1 MSDFRVAVRRT
12 NEWDGPSML
21 KIYTPYVEKTHY
33 TPDTEVPTLAEYV
46 QRIDTYTYGRMWI
59 LTEINNQT
67 AGFCFLTDRDI
78 PKDDLFSA
86 DAQLY
91 VSEKCLHSGVGTSLY
106 SLMLDIMHH
115 ANYRRV
121 TAHINLPN
129 DAAVAFHKKM
139 GFHEV
144 SETDGVL
151 LMERAIEPEDPNAKR
166 FTKASIDGDYAVLRR
181 TDNDTHDEIL
191 VARALLPEEIDIGTA
206 LHYEMFTYSIV

>member
-91 VSEKCLHSGVGTSLY
+91 
-106 SLMLDIMHH
+106 
-115 ANYRRV
+115 
-121 TAHINLPN
+121 INLPN

-166 FTKASIDGDYAVLRR
+166 FTKAYLILAQDYEA
-181 TDNDTHDEIL
+181 
-191 VARALLPEEIDIGTA
+191 AREHAATFVKEGT
-206 LHYEMFTYSIV
+206 VV

>member
-121 TAHINLPN
+121 T
-129 DAAVAFHKKM
+129 
-139 GFHEV
+139 
-144 SETDGVL
+144 
-151 LMERAIEPEDPNAKR
+151 NAKR
-166 FTKASIDGDYAVLRR
+166 FTKAYLILAQDYEA
-181 TDNDTHDEIL
+181 
-191 VARALLPEEIDIGTA
+191 AREHAATFVKEGT
-206 LHYEMFTYSIV
+206 VV

>member
-106 SLMLDIMHH
+106 SAHQS
-115 ANYRRV
+115 AERCRRG
-121 TAHINLPN
+121 IPQK
-129 DAAVAFHKKM
+129 D
-139 GFHEV
+139 GF
-144 SETDGVL
+144 SRG
-151 LMERAIEPEDPNAKR
+151 
-166 FTKASIDGDYAVLRR
+166 LRNGR
-181 TDNDTHDEIL
+181 CSFNG
-191 VARALLPEEIDIGTA
+191 AR
-206 LHYEMFTYSIV
+206 H

>member
-78 PKDDLFSA
+78 PKDDLGFPPTHSCTSPKNVCTA
-86 DAQLY
+86 AWARLY
-91 VSEKCLHSGVGTSLY
+91 
-106 SLMLDIMHH
+106 
-115 ANYRRV
+115 
-121 TAHINLPN
+121 TA
-129 DAAVAFHKKM
+129 
-139 GFHEV
+139 
-144 SETDGVL
+144 
-151 LMERAIEPEDPNAKR
+151 
-166 FTKASIDGDYAVLRR
+166 
-181 TDNDTHDEIL
+181 
-191 VARALLPEEIDIGTA
+191 
-206 LHYEMFTYSIV
+206 

>member
-91 VSEKCLHSGVGTSLY
+91 VS
-106 SLMLDIMHH
+106 DIMHH

-166 FTKASIDGDYAVLRR
+166 FTKAYLILAQDYEA
-181 TDNDTHDEIL
+181 
-191 VARALLPEEIDIGTA
+191 AREHAATFVKEGT
-206 LHYEMFTYSIV
+206 VV

>member
-106 SLMLDIMHH
+106 SLMLDIMHYASYSAH
-115 ANYRRV
+115 QSAERCRRG
-121 TAHINLPN
+121 IPQK
-129 DAAVAFHKKM
+129 D
-139 GFHEV
+139 GF
-144 SETDGVL
+144 S
-151 LMERAIEPEDPNAKR
+151 RC
-166 FTKASIDGDYAVLRR
+166 LRNR
-181 TDNDTHDEIL
+181 RCSFNGACH
-191 VARALLPEEIDIGTA
+191 
-206 LHYEMFTYSIV
+206 

>member
-106 SLMLDIMHH
+106 SLMLDIMHLSLI
-115 ANYRRV
+115 
-121 TAHINLPN
+121 HI
-129 DAAVAFHKKM
+129 
-139 GFHEV
+139 
-144 SETDGVL
+144 
-151 LMERAIEPEDPNAKR
+151 
-166 FTKASIDGDYAVLRR
+166 
-181 TDNDTHDEIL
+181 
-191 VARALLPEEIDIGTA
+191 
-206 LHYEMFTYSIV
+206 

>member
-106 SLMLDIMHH
+106 SHQS
-115 ANYRRV
+115 AERCRRG
-121 TAHINLPN
+121 IPQK
-129 DAAVAFHKKM
+129 D
-139 GFHEV
+139 GF
-144 SETDGVL
+144 SRG
-151 LMERAIEPEDPNAKR
+151 
-166 FTKASIDGDYAVLRR
+166 LRNR
-181 TDNDTHDEIL
+181 RCSFNG
-191 VARALLPEEIDIGTA
+191 AR
-206 LHYEMFTYSIV
+206 H

>member
-78 PKDDLFSA
+78 PKDDLVLCRRTAVRLRKMSGTA
-86 DAQLY
+86 
-91 VSEKCLHSGVGTSLY
+91 GVGTSLY
-106 SLMLDIMHH
+106 SLMLDIMHY

-166 FTKASIDGDYAVLRR
+166 FTKAYLILAQDYEA
-181 TDNDTHDEIL
+181 
-191 VARALLPEEIDIGTA
+191 AREHAATFVKEGT
-206 LHYEMFTYSIV
+206 VV

>member
-91 VSEKCLHSGVGTSLY
+91 VSEKCLHSGVGGAPTVFIQP
-106 SLMLDIMHH
+106 DAGHH
-115 ANYRRV
+115 APCKLPPRYSAHQSAERCRRG
-121 TAHINLPN
+121 IPQK
-129 DAAVAFHKKM
+129 D
-139 GFHEV
+139 GF
-144 SETDGVL
+144 SRG
-151 LMERAIEPEDPNAKR
+151 
-166 FTKASIDGDYAVLRR
+166 LRNGR
-181 TDNDTHDEIL
+181 CSFNG
-191 VARALLPEEIDIGTA
+191 AR
-206 LHYEMFTYSIV
+206 H

>member
-33 TPDTEVPTLAEYV
+33 TPDAEVPTLAEYV

-129 DAAVAFHKKM
+129 DAAVVRAQWKM
-139 GFHEV
+139 AVARFGLHQ
-144 SETDGVL
+144 TGGVL
-151 LMERAIEPEDPNAKR
+151 
-166 FTKASIDGDYAVLRR
+166 
-181 TDNDTHDEIL
+181 
-191 VARALLPEEIDIGTA
+191 
-206 LHYEMFTYSIV
+206 